1 RLRARSQADN
11 AREAKRWSG
20 ALAEQGLPLVADAPL
35 LRFSRVSK
43 RFGGTVAVDDVSLD
57 LHAGEILALL
67 GENGAG
73 KSTLIK
79 MLAGVYSQ
87 DSGSVFLQDR
97 PEA

>member
-1 RLRARSQADN
+1 M
-11 AREAKRWSG
+11 
-20 ALAEQGLPLVADAPL
+20 ADAPL

-43 RFGGTVAVDDVSLD
+43 RFGGTVAVNDVSLD

-79 MLAGVYSQ
+79 MLAGIHGLDEGQILVARAALPAPP
-87 DSGSVFLQDR
+87 GRRRRAADR
-97 PEA
+97 SPSSIRIWA